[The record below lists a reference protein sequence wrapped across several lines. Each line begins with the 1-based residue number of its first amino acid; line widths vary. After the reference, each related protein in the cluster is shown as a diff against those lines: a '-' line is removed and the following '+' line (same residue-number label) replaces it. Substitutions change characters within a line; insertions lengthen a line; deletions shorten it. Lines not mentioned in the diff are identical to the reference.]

1 MLKVTMM
8 ATTMGRTINILL
20 TTDTK
25 EIDGTTIHTTMT
37 LTDGTILTGDLIHS
51 RHTVLGMA
59 ILGEIDGLT
68 TAMAGHLAGTTTM
81 AGMLDTI
88 GVHHTTETDMAVGED
103 IPTGMAIMA
112 ITHGMEA
119 LIIRPTIIVLTEDFS
134 EEIGT
139 TIPVDP
145 LELLVAQLVFTSHA
159 KE

>member
-68 TAMAGHLAGTTTM
+68 TAM